1 MKISTRLLTSAALL
15 VSASAAHAFSFDG
28 KFDASD
34 YERVFS
40 VSYAHAGQTIE
51 GGVLAL
57 ATDGS
62 DQYLYFAHPRGFHDT
77 SYGDNSIKWF
87 KGIEDLDKRMGSEH
101 FTFDLTTQ
109 NSSSPDVVFE
119 IKVDQQEPHK
129 QNKLEIEGNSATET
143 AGTNNPTPV
152 FHSEEKN
159 GVTLT
164 ASYLT
169 TMDYNANLVSGSN
182 DSLVGSLGNFTEK
195 SPETDANAA
204 CTLAEDECYVVTD
217 SSLAGW
223 VFDTGFEMKLS
234 RDDSSLFFGEL
245 SAIDETSF
253 SYGPNGSGTINLSA
267 LHASKP
273 KIAGV
278 CDSDGNSSPGGTK
291 GKDAKSADSDH
302 EPCGATVSMPPP
314 SSPPGVPEPATIM
327 LLGVGIAGLL
337 MRRRRRSI

>member
-40 VSYAHAGQTIE
+40 VSYDHAGQTIG

-57 ATDGS
+57 ATVGS

-77 SYGDNSIKWF
+77 SYGDNSINWF
-87 KGIEDLDKRMGSEH
+87 KGNEDLDKRMKSEH

-109 NSSSPDVVFE
+109 NNSSQAVVFE

-129 QNKLEIEGNSATET
+129 NNELEIEGISATEI
-143 AGTNNPTPV
+143 AGTVATPV
-152 FHSEEKN
+152 SNTHEKN

-169 TMDYNANLVSGSN
+169 TMDFNANLVSGSN
-182 DSLVGSLGNFTEK
+182 DSLDGSLGNFTAM
-195 SPETDANAA
+195 SPETNSDPN

-217 SSLAGW
+217 PSLAGW

-234 RDDSSLFFGEL
+234 RNDNSLFFGEL

-253 SYGPNGSGTINLSA
+253 SYGDNGTGTINLSA

-273 KIAGV
+273 KIAGQ
-278 CDSDGNSSPGGTK
+278 CDPTSGDSVAGEMSG
-291 GKDAKSADSDH
+291 KSATSAKSDH
-302 EPCGATVSMPPP
+302 EPCDATVTMPPP

-337 MRRRRRSI
+337 MRRRRRSV